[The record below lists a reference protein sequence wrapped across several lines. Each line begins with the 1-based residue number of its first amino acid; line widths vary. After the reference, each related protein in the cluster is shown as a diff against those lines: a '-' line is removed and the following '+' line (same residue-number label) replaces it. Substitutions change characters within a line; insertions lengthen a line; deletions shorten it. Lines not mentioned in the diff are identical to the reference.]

1 MTGDGQSPLPN
12 VVFYVFDGG
21 AADYM
26 SVYGYNRRTIP
37 TLERLAEEGV
47 VFERAYSN
55 SGWTLQ
61 STASFMTSLQTSVT
75 GGLTCGNTYLTC
87 PKC

>member
-1 MTGDGQSPLPN
+1 MTATGSRLFPTS
-12 VVFYVFDGG
+12 VFYVFDGG

-26 SVYGYNRRTIP
+26 SVYGYNRRTTP

-61 STASFMTSLQTSVT
+61 STPRS
-75 GGLTCGNTYLTC
+75 
-87 PKC
+87 